1 VVVVAVAV
9 DAAVGARA
17 DRITVGRRSAS
28 APPIAMIVAIIMIMI
43 VVTAAAAAAR
53 EFKGAGG
60 RAGLLRRKE
69 LVSVG
74 RGGGRGPA
82 KGAEK
87 RGHDEMM
94 MANRSGGFR
103 VLLLLPLREA
113 CVPFLG

>member
-1 VVVVAVAV
+1 MMIVVAIVVVAA
-9 DAAVGARA
+9 
-17 DRITVGRRSAS
+17 
-28 APPIAMIVAIIMIMI
+28 
-43 VVTAAAAAAR
+43 AAAAAAR